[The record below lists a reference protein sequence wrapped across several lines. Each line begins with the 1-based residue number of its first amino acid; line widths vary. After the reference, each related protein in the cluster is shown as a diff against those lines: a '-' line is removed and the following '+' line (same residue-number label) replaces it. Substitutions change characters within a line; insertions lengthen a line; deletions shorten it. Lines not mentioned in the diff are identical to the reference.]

1 MRILLIGH
9 RGCFGTEFKKLIKNN
24 KKIKLFNP
32 SSKQL
37 NLKNFSKISSYVNR
51 TKPNVILNAASIV
64 GINQCEDEFS
74 KAFEINSACV
84 LNLAKICKKNK
95 ILLAQTSTHAVF
107 DGNKKNPYNEND
119 IPISNNIYSA
129 SKLIAEHFVQSICIK
144 YYVFRFPTMY
154 GERNNNLYGFVDKVI
169 KGLKNNKKLYI
180 AQDKMDSPSYA
191 KDIAKE
197 VLNTILKKKR
207 YGIYHI
213 SNSGYIDYYNFI
225 KFLKLL
231 LKSKSK
237 IIPVKDSYF
246 KSNAEKPL
254 RNAIT
259 SFKLKKLRH
268 WKLALKDYI
277 ANS

>member
-1 MRILLIGH
+1 
-9 RGCFGTEFKKLIKNN
+9 
-24 KKIKLFNP
+24 
-32 SSKQL
+32 
-37 NLKNFSKISSYVNR
+37 
-51 TKPNVILNAASIV
+51 
-64 GINQCEDEFS
+64 
-74 KAFEINSACV
+74 
-84 LNLAKICKKNK
+84 
-95 ILLAQTSTHAVF
+95 
-107 DGNKKNPYNEND
+107 
-119 IPISNNIYSA
+119 
-129 SKLIAEHFVQSICIK
+129 
-144 YYVFRFPTMY
+144 
-154 GERNNNLYGFVDKVI
+154 
-169 KGLKNNKKLYI
+169 
-180 AQDKMDSPSYA
+180 MDSPSYA